1 MVEHHRHILL
11 DEPDP
16 VGETGSVVT
25 ALLTFAAAGALV
37 VLIPGPDTLVML
49 RSVVLHGRRSAALTA
64 LGILT
69 GLSIW
74 ASAAAIGL
82 TALLRASHD
91 GYLALRLAGAAYLL
105 YFGAQALRNRAA
117 AGRPAGAHGPAGADP
132 SAAGGASGAGA
143 SGAGASVASAST
155 GPRMRLVGKGFR
167 AGLTTDLLNPKVGVF
182 FITFLPAFIPHGAPA
197 VALTFGLG
205 AIFVTETAIYLGVM
219 LVFVDRL
226 TRWLRSD
233 RFQRRLNR
241 VTGLV
246 LIGFGVRLAVEG

>member
-1 MVEHHRHILL
+1 MGQTSRVI
-11 DEPDP
+11 
-16 VGETGSVVT
+16 T

-49 RSVVLHGRRSAALTA
+49 RSVILHGRRSAALTA

-105 YFGAQALRNRAA
+105 YVGAHALRNRAA
-117 AGRPAGAHGPAGADP
+117 VQAGDPAAM
-132 SAAGGASGAGA
+132 S
-143 SGAGASVASAST
+143 
-155 GPRMRLVGKGFR
+155 PRLRLVGKGFR

-197 VALTFGLG
+197 APLTLGMG
-205 AIFVTETAIYLGVM
+205 AIFVLETGLYLGAM
-219 LVFVDRL
+219 LIFVERL
-226 TRWLRSD
+226 TRWLRSE
-233 RFQRRLNR
+233 RIQRRLNR
-241 VTGLV
+241 TTGLV
-246 LIGFGVRLAVEG
+246 LIGFGIRLAVEG